1 MRPGA
6 STPEE
11 LESLFEDAF
20 VTRDRGALAE
30 LFDSGAVLVAGVE
43 ATEARGGREISQR
56 TAAMCDRGYAYI
68 ADPRRVLQ
76 SREVT
81 LVIAE
86 RAVNV
91 MRRGGDGRWR
101 YAISLL
107 NIENTTEG
115 GTDGTPH
122 E

>member
-20 VTRDRGALAE
+20 MTRDRGALAE

-56 TAAMCDRGYAYI
+56 TTAMCDRGYAYI

-91 MRRGGDGRWR
+91 MRRGRDGRWR

-107 NIENTTEG
+107 NIDNTTEG
-115 GTDGTPH
+115 NKR
-122 E
+122 

>member
-1 MRPGA
+1 M
-6 STPEE
+6 
-11 LESLFEDAF
+11 
-20 VTRDRGALAE
+20 
-30 LFDSGAVLVAGVE
+30 
-43 ATEARGGREISQR
+43 EARGGREIGRR
-56 TAAMCDRGYAYI
+56 TAAMCDRGYTYI

-76 SREVT
+76 SRDTT

-91 MRRGGDGRWR
+91 MRRGPDGRWR

-107 NIENTTEG
+107 NIDNTSEG
-115 GTDGTPH
+115 ATDDTHH